1 MAKEHHYRVQLTWTG
16 NTGTGT
22 SSYRAYLRDHEVSAE
37 GRPAIPG
44 SSDPAFRGD
53 PARWNPEQLLLASL
67 AQCHMLWYLH
77 LATTAGVTVVA
88 YRDEPTGTM
97 VEEATGAGHFSEVT
111 LRPRVTVADPA
122 QVELAESLHG
132 RVGEFCFIA
141 RSVNFPVH
149 HRPATD
155 ATGTADSGTL
165 HD

>member
-1 MAKEHHYRVQLTWTG
+1 VAKEHHYRVRLVWTG

-22 SSYRAYLRDHEVSAE
+22 SSYRAYRRDHEVSAE
-37 GRPAIPG
+37 GPPVIPG

-77 LATTAGVTVVA
+77 LAATAGVTVLA

-97 VEEATGAGHFSEVT
+97 VEEATGAGRFREAVLH
-111 LRPRVTVADPA
+111 PQVTVADPA
-122 QVELAESLHG
+122 QVELAESLHD

-149 HRPATD
+149 HRPTTEA
-155 ATGTADSGTL
+155 APSAAL
-165 HD
+165 HDAG